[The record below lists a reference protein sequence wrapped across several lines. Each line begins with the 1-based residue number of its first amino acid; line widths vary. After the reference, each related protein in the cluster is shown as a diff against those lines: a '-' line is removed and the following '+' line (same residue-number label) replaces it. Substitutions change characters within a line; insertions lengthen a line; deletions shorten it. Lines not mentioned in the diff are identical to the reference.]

1 MTIISTNN
9 TTAKDKKENIEK
21 TEVLNDPDKVI
32 NTELQFFSNSNKK
45 IDTCMNYTRPSLTI
59 TLEPIKKAFLDAKSR
74 GVKLRY
80 ITEITPDNIPYCKDL
95 KTIVDELRHLD
106 GIKGNFMISEL
117 EYLVPIVSFEKLK
130 VASQIIYSNVKE
142 IVDQHQYMF
151 DTLWSKAMLADQR
164 IREIEEGIEP
174 IRTRLIENEKEIIKE
189 IKRKNIA
196 ADKLS
201 ICTGIGGMKMSY
213 NYLFDS
219 YKNIV
224 DKYKE
229 GKNKE
234 GLRWITSIND
244 KETADLVKLFLQSG
258 LQVRH
263 IKNMPP
269 LSFGV
274 SDKEV
279 SLTIETMEGGIMSQ
293 RFLISNEPLYVSH
306 FNSLFDQLWQ
316 NGTDVI
322 NRIREIEEGVFQSNI
337 EIIQNPEESIKLAFK
352 IIRSAKEEV
361 LRVFSSVNAFRRQV
375 RFGIMNLF
383 KEMVEENH
391 GIKVRILLP
400 AACQQQ
406 ITQIINEEAVTSELY
421 YLPSQINIRSIDKNA
436 QTSIGILVVDT
447 KESLII
453 ETKDDTKDN
462 SYDAAGL
469 SVYSDSKPI
478 ALSYASIFESLWK
491 QSELYQKLN
500 ETFEQLKI
508 HDKMQKD
515 FINIAAHELRT
526 PMQPILGLTGIVRS
540 KTKDPEERELLDV
553 VIRNAKRLQKLT
565 EDILDVTKIESQL
578 LQLNKEQFNL
588 TEMISNVIAD
598 CKNQLQKENNIKIE
612 LVFKEKDFFVV
623 ADKARLYQVIMNLLS
638 NAIKFTQKEGIII
651 ITVEKEEEDGDSNS
665 QILLVSIK
673 DSGTGIDPEIF
684 PRLFSRFVTK
694 PETGG
699 TGLGLFISKNI
710 VEAHGG
716 RMWAQNNKDDNERK
730 GATFTFTLPVS
741 TQQQQPQT
749 SLPV

>member
-1 MTIISTNN
+1 LTTISTNN

-59 TLEPIKKAFLDAKSR
+59 ALEPIKKAFLDAKSR

-80 ITEITPDNIPYCKDL
+80 ITEITPDNLSFCKDL

-117 EYLVPIVSFEKLK
+117 EYLVPIVPFEKRK

-151 DTLWSKAMLADQR
+151 DTLWTKAMLADQR
-164 IREIEEGIEP
+164 IKEIEEGIEP
-174 IRTRLIENEKEIIKE
+174 IRTRLIENEEEIIKE

-201 ICTGIGGMKMSY
+201 ICTGIGGMKMSH

-219 YKNIV
+219 YKNV
-224 DKYKE
+224 VNKYKK

-244 KETADLVKLFLQSG
+244 KETADLVKLFIQSG
-258 LQVRH
+258 VQVRH

-279 SLTIETMEGGIMSQ
+279 SLTIEKMEGGMMSQ

-316 NGTDVI
+316 NGIDAV
-322 NRIREIEEGVFQSNI
+322 NRIKEINAGVFQSNI

-352 IIRSAKEEV
+352 IIRSAREEI
-361 LRVFSSVNAFRRQV
+361 LRIFSSVNAFRRQV
-375 RFGIMNLF
+375 RLGIMNLF

-400 AACQQQ
+400 AADKQQ
-406 ITQIINEEAVTSELY
+406 IIQILNEEAVTSELY
-421 YLPSQINIRSIDKNA
+421 YLPDQINIKSIDKNA

-500 ETFEQLKI
+500 ETYEQLKI
-508 HDKMQKD
+508 HDKMQKE

-540 KTKDPEERELLDV
+540 KTKDTEERELLDV

-588 TEMISNVIAD
+588 TEMISNAIAD

-612 LVFKEKDFFVV
+612 LVSKEKDFFVV

-651 ITVEKEEEDGDSNS
+651 ITVEKEEEDCDSNS

-684 PRLFSRFVTK
+684 PRLFTK
-694 PETGG
+694 FATKSETTG
-699 TGLGLFISKNI
+699 TGLGLFISKSI

-716 RMWAQNNKDDNERK
+716 KIWAENNTDGK
-730 GATFTFTLPVS
+730 GATFYF
-741 TQQQQPQT
+741 
-749 SLPV
+749 SLPLSR